1 MIMTSTLP
9 RNSNVIDVI
18 GNSLKFSLHSISA
31 KKHTGIINFLK
42 IWSEKVNFL
51 DFVYNSNSMIWNW
64 NYNTIQGVLEIYSV
78 SAQVWYT
85 KQKD

>member
-9 RNSNVIDVI
+9 HNSNVIDVI
-18 GNSLKFSLHSISA
+18 GNLLKFSLHSSSA
-31 KKHTGIINFLK
+31 KKHTVIINSLK

-51 DFVYNSNSMIWNW
+51 DFVYNSNSMIWNS
-64 NYNTIQGVLEIYSV
+64 VL
-78 SAQVWYT
+78 AQVWYT